1 MPSSLPASPPLH
13 VVLGTGQVGQRLID
27 ELLQLGLRV
36 RAVRRGAPTMAR
48 PHLEWLSGDLRN
60 PSFAREVV
68 RGAQVVYNTTNPEA
82 YHRWEELL
90 PPLVRAIREAATAE
104 GAKLVVLDNLY
115 MLGLPATTPFDEDT
129 PMLPRSRKGELRK
142 QLAEELAVAQS
153 RGLVATTGRAPD
165 FFGPGAGAMSAFG
178 ERLAH
183 QLATGASIEVF
194 GDPELPRSYAFVP
207 DVARGLAVLGT
218 RDESWGKVWHLP
230 VAWRGTTRGLLEGIA
245 AACGKKARLRRVP
258 DAFLAIAGVFNPTLG
273 AIREMTYQWKAPFVV
288 DDRRFR
294 ATFSVEPT
302 SAEEALRAS
311 AQALVAPRAAA

>member
-1 MPSSLPASPPLH
+1 MPSPTSASPLH
-13 VVLGTGQVGQRLID
+13 VVLGSGQVGPRLID
-27 ELLQLGLRV
+27 ELLQRGLRV
-36 RAVRRGAPTMAR
+36 RAVRRGAPAMSR
-48 PHLEWLSGDLRN
+48 PGLEWLRGDLCQ
-60 PSFAREVV
+60 PSFAREAV

-90 PPLVRAIREAATAE
+90 PPLVRSVRGAVVEA

-115 MLGLPATTPFDEDT
+115 MLGLPPTTPFDEDT
-129 PMLPRSRKGELRK
+129 PMQPRSRKGELRK
-142 QLAEELAVAQS
+142 LLAEELAQDMS

-165 FFGPGAGAMSAFG
+165 FFGPGAGTMSAFG
-178 ERLAH
+178 DRLAH
-183 QLATGASIEVF
+183 QLATGAAIEVF

-218 RDESWGKVWHLP
+218 REESWGKVWHLP

-245 AACGKKARLRRVP
+245 AAYGTKAKLRRVP
-258 DAFLAIAGVFNPTLG
+258 DALLAIAGVFNPTLG

-294 ATFSVEPT
+294 TTFSVEPT
-302 SAEEALRAS
+302 PAEEALRAS
-311 AQALVAPRAAA
+311 AAALTGARAAA